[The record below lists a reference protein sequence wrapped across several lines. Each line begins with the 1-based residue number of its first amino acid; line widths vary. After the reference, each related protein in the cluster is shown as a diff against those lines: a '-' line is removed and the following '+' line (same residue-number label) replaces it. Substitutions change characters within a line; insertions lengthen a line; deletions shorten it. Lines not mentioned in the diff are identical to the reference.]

1 MSRSKKLFAALFATI
16 ALSNITACASFKV
29 SDIGP
34 MVQLP
39 VSKQCFQVFTLSGK
53 EVLYTAEAC
62 KKIQQRAVLLTP
74 ETWAVLRGD
83 IQRNCQ
89 YAQCKQITGAVDEMF
104 LNLDRALQ
112 KLP

>member
-1 MSRSKKLFAALFATI
+1 MSRSKKIFVALFVIFA
-16 ALSNITACASFKV
+16 SNLTACANFKV

-39 VSKQCFQVFTLSGK
+39 VSKSCFQVFTLSSR
-53 EVLYTAEAC
+53 EVEYPPDQC
-62 KKIQQRAVLLTP
+62 RKIQQRAVLLTP
-74 ETWAVLRGD
+74 ETWAILRAD
-83 IQRNCQ
+83 ILRNCQ

>member
-1 MSRSKKLFAALFATI
+1 MSRSKKLFAALFATSV
-16 ALSNITACASFKV
+16 LKLTACASFKV

-39 VSKQCFQVFTLSGK
+39 VSKQCFQVFTLSGR
-53 EVLYTAEAC
+53 EVVYSAEHC
-62 KKIQQRAVLLTP
+62 RKIQQRAVLLTP
-74 ETWAVLRGD
+74 ETWAVLRAD

-104 LNLDRALQ
+104 LNLDRAIK

>member
-16 ALSNITACASFKV
+16 ALSSCASFKV

-39 VSKQCFQVFTLSGK
+39 VSKQCFQVFTLSGR
-53 EVLYTAEAC
+53 EVIYSAEQC
-62 KKIQQRAVLLTP
+62 RKIQQRAVLLTP
-74 ETWAVLRGD
+74 ETWAVLRAD
-83 IQRNCQ
+83 IQTNCQ

-104 LNLDRALQ
+104 LNLDRALK